1 MRRKIPSSAALLAFE
16 AAARHGNF
24 ARAAAE
30 LALTEGAISR
40 QIARLEALLDS
51 KLFDRTGSRV
61 RLNPA
66 GARYARQVREILAR
80 LERDTHDVSGMPV
93 DGRSLEI
100 AVLPTFASRWL
111 IPRLGRFAAQHPHI
125 VVNIA
130 ARSDPFILPG
140 SGFDAAIHFEHP
152 AWTGMEVTFLFAEY
166 LLPVC
171 HAALL
176 TDDDLPGLLNRLTR
190 IHRRQNPDAW
200 LHYARECGLALDN
213 PAQGPRYDL
222 HEMAIAAVLSQQGV
236 ALVPKM
242 YVESELSAGTLV
254 APWPGSPTL
263 AKRFC
268 LIKPGGGRGSQ
279 RCRCLSAG
287 CRRRLRQVKSE
298 LAGRHLAPPMVSSL
312 LYRALAFLH
321 QGIVISMEYC
331 CCEATASALRP
342 DSFLLSHDK
351 ILSVYLF
358 YSVYRLFQHYA
369 VTPDLNRDSA
379 EFKLNIL
386 RQYADTNGI
395 FLCMYC

>member
-1 MRRKIPSSAALLAFE
+1 M
-16 AAARHGNF
+16 
-24 ARAAAE
+24 
-30 LALTEGAISR
+30 
-40 QIARLEALLDS
+40 
-51 KLFDRTGSRV
+51 

-93 DGRSLEI
+93 DGRSPEI

-268 LIKPGGGRGSQ
+268 LIKPGGVEGSQ

-298 LAGRHLAPPMVSSL
+298 LVGRHLAPPMVSSL
-312 LYRALAFLH
+312 FYRALAFLG
-321 QGIVISMEYC
+321 QGIVFSMEYC

-342 DSFLLSHDK
+342 DGLHLS
-351 ILSVYLF
+351 S
-358 YSVYRLFQHYA
+358 
-369 VTPDLNRDSA
+369 
-379 EFKLNIL
+379 
-386 RQYADTNGI
+386 
-395 FLCMYC
+395 

>member
-242 YVESELSAGTLV
+242 YVESELSAGMLV
-254 APWPGSPTL
+254 APWPGSTL
-263 AKRFC
+263 EALLPDQTRRR
-268 LIKPGGGRGSQ
+268 RGSQ

-298 LAGRHLAPPMVSSL
+298 LAGAFSAARWRAYLPGDIPRVKATL
-312 LYRALAFLH
+312 NALAA
-321 QGIVISMEYC
+321 I
-331 CCEATASALRP
+331 ADALR
-342 DSFLLSHDK
+342 
-351 ILSVYLF
+351 Y
-358 YSVYRLFQHYA
+358 
-369 VTPDLNRDSA
+369 
-379 EFKLNIL
+379 
-386 RQYADTNGI
+386 
-395 FLCMYC
+395 

>member
-40 QIARLEALLDS
+40 QIARLEALLNS

-66 GARYARQVREILAR
+66 GARYARQVREILTR
-80 LERDTHDVSGMPV
+80 LERDTHDVSGMPAE
-93 DGRSLEI
+93 GRSLEI

-111 IPRLGRFAAQHPHI
+111 IPRLGRFTAQHPHI

-140 SGFDAAIHFEHP
+140 SGFDAAIHFDHP
-152 AWTGMEVTFLFAEY
+152 AWTGMEVTFLFEEY

-171 HAALL
+171 HAALV
-176 TDDDLPGLLNRLTR
+176 TDDDLPGQLNRLPR

-200 LHYARECGLALDN
+200 LHYAHECGLTLDN

-242 YVESELSAGTLV
+242 YVESELLS
-254 APWPGSPTL
+254 
-263 AKRFC
+263 
-268 LIKPGGGRGSQ
+268 LI
-279 RCRCLSAG
+279 
-287 CRRRLRQVKSE
+287 
-298 LAGRHLAPPMVSSL
+298 H
-312 LYRALAFLH
+312 
-321 QGIVISMEYC
+321 I
-331 CCEATASALRP
+331 
-342 DSFLLSHDK
+342 
-351 ILSVYLF
+351 
-358 YSVYRLFQHYA
+358 
-369 VTPDLNRDSA
+369 
-379 EFKLNIL
+379 
-386 RQYADTNGI
+386 
-395 FLCMYC
+395 

>member
-130 ARSDPFILPG
+130 ARSDPFPFCREADLMLPSIL
-140 SGFDAAIHFEHP
+140 
-152 AWTGMEVTFLFAEY
+152 
-166 LLPVC
+166 
-171 HAALL
+171 
-176 TDDDLPGLLNRLTR
+176 NTR
-190 IHRRQNPDAW
+190 R
-200 LHYARECGLALDN
+200 
-213 PAQGPRYDL
+213 GPEWR
-222 HEMAIAAVLSQQGV
+222 
-236 ALVPKM
+236 
-242 YVESELSAGTLV
+242 
-254 APWPGSPTL
+254 
-263 AKRFC
+263 
-268 LIKPGGGRGSQ
+268 
-279 RCRCLSAG
+279 
-287 CRRRLRQVKSE
+287 
-298 LAGRHLAPPMVSSL
+298 
-312 LYRALAFLH
+312 
-321 QGIVISMEYC
+321 
-331 CCEATASALRP
+331 
-342 DSFLLSHDK
+342 
-351 ILSVYLF
+351 
-358 YSVYRLFQHYA
+358 
-369 VTPDLNRDSA
+369 
-379 EFKLNIL
+379 
-386 RQYADTNGI
+386 
-395 FLCMYC
+395 